1 MDKNIEVLINQ
12 GLRPIDLHFLT
23 LAQLEQIYAHFD
35 IAYDKAS
42 KSPKETFVRNL
53 HFALKEG
60 NHYADEPEV
69 LQKERLEMEIQKAKL
84 EASNLQARKEVL
96 QLELQVK
103 EGGNETPSPHASIS
117 TSVLPKFDE
126 QDPESFFSQF
136 EKIAFHWNKDLWPI
150 LVQTNFQGKAR
161 EAFANL
167 TLAESKDYEQV
178 KRAVLLAYEL
188 SPEAYRQKFR
198 QSKMDGK
205 VTYVEFA
212 ALKAKEFGK
221 WVHAANLGTFS
232 KLKEAVVVEEFLDKI
247 PLEMRQYLMDR
258 DQSDLQVLAQS
269 ADTYA
274 LTKKLGSK
282 ATPKD
287 KHPKK
292 PTFELKGRSF
302 CPKCGKVGPA
312 HDQCPDYMKDM
323 KCRICNKTGHYS
335 NACPQKSGDHSKSDK
350 KGKAVTIVKAKLGEE
365 SLFTPYLYHGT
376 VASTSKGRGKQVTIL
391 RDTGSAQSLI
401 LKSALKG
408 KQRWRRT
415 GDSVICRGIGGH
427 RMSAPLVEV
436 YLKSE
441 VFSGT
446 CLLGIV
452 DSLPLKSA
460 QLLLGNDVVHGVQSG
475 APVLCAQ
482 VERLQEVSTSE
493 FFPACAV
500 TRSQQKSKDE
510 SSVRSVEVK
519 AEAPSPVLLDKA
531 VLPDEQK
538 NDPSLNCCFDMLF
551 GAARCPSNVEFF
563 QQGGVLVRRWTSLT
577 STNAHLKGDVVQQIV
592 LPSKYR
598 SVVLQTAHSL
608 PMSGHLGIRSTYEKV
623 LRHFFWPGM
632 KGDVARFCKSCLICQ
647 QVGKPNQVIPK
658 ATLHPIPALGEPFSD
673 IIIDFVG
680 PLPRTSTGKQYLLTV
695 MCKATRYPE
704 AFAISSTRTANVIP
718 ALTTFFCQVGL
729 PCTIQSDNDSS
740 FVSDSFKTFLH
751 QYGIKQ
757 ILSTPYRP
765 QSQGA
770 LERYHQTLKSMLR
783 KFCLANSSSWDTFIP
798 FLLFCTRDTVQES
811 LGFSPFQLVF
821 GHRVRGP
828 LSVLKSQCLSESQVP
843 NLLERVESFY
853 DKLKE
858 CREFAREN
866 LERSQAKMKSWYDR
880 ESVCRSFSPGDKCL
894 VFLPIA
900 KGALSAKFFG
910 PYKVLE
916 KVSDLTYRIATPD
929 RGRKQR
935 ICHIN
940 QLKEFIG
947 PYEEEVVVAAAQV
960 EEREDGLSEFVAP
973 RLSNS
978 TILADLPS
986 YLQGASSEEYEK
998 LSKLLLSFPE
1008 VFTDKLGRTNL
1019 LTHDVRLSDETP
1031 VHQRPYRTSPT
1042 KARIMEEEVEFLKNE
1057 GLASP
1062 SEGEWASPCILVPK
1076 PDGSSRF
1083 CVDFR
1088 LVNKQ
1093 IKSDAFPMP
1102 RLLDCVDQIG
1112 EAKFI
1117 SKLDLLKG
1125 YWQVPLSPKAKK
1137 VYSFVTNAGL
1147 YSFDVLPFGCKNA
1160 PASFQRLM
1168 NKVVHGIPGVACYL
1182 DDIIVYSDTL
1192 PDHLSQ
1198 LTSLLQAL
1206 KEANLVVNL
1215 AKSEFLKSSVEYL
1228 GHVVGHGK
1236 VKPKNANVQSILDM
1250 KSPSDLK
1257 SLRRFLGAA
1266 GFYRRFCRNFS
1277 SVCLPLTNLLQKG
1290 RKFQWSSEC
1299 QQAFEDVKGMLSFKP
1314 VLKSPNFS
1322 KPFVLYADA
1331 SGVGVGGVLM
1341 QKDLQDIE
1349 RPVAYFSRKLNKH
1362 QLHYSPI
1369 EKECL
1374 AIVLCISHFSIY
1386 LNNGHTTKVFTDHN
1400 PLAFLSKMK
1409 EKNQKLL
1416 RWSLFLQEYDIDI
1429 IHVRGKDNVIADMLS
1444 RT

>member
-1 MDKNIEVLINQ
+1 MDKNIETLLTQ
-12 GLRPIDLHFLT
+12 GLRPIDLNFLT
-23 LAQLEQIYAHFD
+23 VPQLEQIYAHFD
-35 IAYDKAS
+35 IAYDQAS
-42 KSPKETFVRNL
+42 KSPKEAFVRNL
-53 HFALKEG
+53 HFTLKEG
-60 NHYADEPEV
+60 NHYADDPEV
-69 LQKERLEMEIQKAKL
+69 LHKERLEMEIQKARL

-96 QLELQVK
+96 QLELQIK
-103 EGGNETPSPHASIS
+103 EEGKTTPSPHASIS

-167 TLAESKDYEQV
+167 TLAESKDYDQV
-178 KRAVLLAYEL
+178 KKAVLLAYEL
-188 SPEAYRQKFR
+188 SSEAYRQKFR
-198 QSKMDGK
+198 QSKLESKM
-205 VTYVEFA
+205 TFVEFA

-221 WVHAANLGTFS
+221 WVHAADLGTYS
-232 KLKEAVVVEEFLDKI
+232 KLKEAVLVEEFFDKI
-247 PLEMRQYLMDR
+247 PIEMRQYLMDR
-258 DQSDLQVLAQS
+258 ELTDLQALAQS
-269 ADTYA
+269 ADAYA
-274 LTKKLGSK
+274 LTKKLG
-282 ATPKD
+282 PKNNQKE

-292 PTFELKGRSF
+292 TPPEGKPRAF
-302 CPKCGKVGPA
+302 CSKCGKFGQT
-312 HDQCPDYMKDM
+312 HERCPDFVKGI
-323 KCRICNKTGHYS
+323 KCRVCKVTGHYAE
-335 NACPQKSGDHSKSDK
+335 ACPQKKSDHSKVDK
-350 KGKAVTIVKAKLGEE
+350 HGKPVTLLKSKLGEE
-365 SLFTPYLYHGT
+365 SVFSPYLYHGT
-376 VASTSKGRGKQVTIL
+376 IASSSEGRGKQITLL

-401 LKSALKG
+401 LKNALRG

-436 YLKSE
+436 HLKSE
-441 VFSGT
+441 VFSGS
-446 CLLGIV
+446 CLFGIV
-452 DSLPLKSA
+452 DSLPIKSA
-460 QLLLGNDVVHGVQSG
+460 QVLLGNDVVHGIPSG

-482 VERLQEVSTSE
+482 VEGFHEMSTTE

-500 TRSQQKSKDE
+500 TRSQKKSMDA
-510 SSVRSVEVK
+510 SSIPDVEVK
-519 AEAPSPVLLDKA
+519 TESPSPVSLDKA
-531 VLPDEQK
+531 VLPAEQE
-538 NDPSLNCCFDMLF
+538 NDPSLNCCFGMLS
-551 GAARCPSNVEFF
+551 GTVRCPANVDFF
-563 QQGGVLVRRWTSLT
+563 LQGGVLVRRWTSLT

-598 SVVLQTAHSL
+598 SVVLETAHSL
-608 PMSGHLGIRSTYEKV
+608 PMSGHLGIRSTYEKI

-632 KGDVARFCKSCLICQ
+632 RRDVTRFCKSCLVCQ

-658 ATLHPIPALGEPFSD
+658 AALHPIPAIGDPFSE

-680 PLPRTSTGKQYLLTV
+680 PLPKTSTGKQYLLTV

-704 AFAISSTRTANVIP
+704 AFAMSSTRSANVVS
-718 ALTTFFCQVGL
+718 ALTTFFCHVGL
-729 PCTIQSDNDSS
+729 PCSVQSDNDSS
-740 FVSDSFKTFLH
+740 FVSDRFKSFLS
-751 QYGIKQ
+751 QYGIEQ

-765 QSQGA
+765 QTQGA
-770 LERYHQTLKSMLR
+770 LERYHQTLKAMLR
-783 KFCLANSSSWDTFIP
+783 KFCLSNSNSWDTYIP
-798 FLLFCTRDTVQES
+798 YLLFCTRDTVQES

-828 LSVLKSQCLSESQVP
+828 LSVLKSRCLSESQAP
-843 NLLERVESFY
+843 NLLEHVENVY
-853 DKLKE
+853 EKLKE

-866 LERSQAKMKSWYDR
+866 LERSQTRMKSWYDKKA
-880 ESVCRSFSPGDKCL
+880 VCRSFSPGDKCL

-910 PYKVLE
+910 PYKVVE

-940 QLKEFIG
+940 QLKEYVG
-947 PYEEEVVVAAAQV
+947 PYEEEAVVAVTQV
-960 EEREDGLSEFVAP
+960 EEKGDGLSEFVAP

-978 TILADLPS
+978 AILADLPS
-986 YLQGASSEEYEK
+986 YLQGASSEEY
-998 LSKLLLSFPE
+998 SKVSELLLSYPE
-1008 VFTDKLGRTNL
+1008 VFSDKLGRTNL
-1019 LTHDVRLSDETP
+1019 LTHDVELSNETP
-1031 VHQRPYRTSPT
+1031 VHQRPYRTSPK
-1042 KARIMEEEVEFLKNE
+1042 KARIMEEEIEFLVSE

-1062 SEGEWASPCILVPK
+1062 SDGDWASPCILVPK
-1076 PDGSSRF
+1076 PDGTSRF

-1088 LVNKQ
+1088 LANKQ

-1182 DDIIVYSDTL
+1182 DDIVVYSDDL
-1192 PDHLSQ
+1192 PAHLSQ
-1198 LTSLLQAL
+1198 LTRLLTAL

-1215 AKSEFLKSSVEYL
+1215 AKSEFLKSTVEYL
-1228 GHVVGHGK
+1228 GHVVGQGQ

-1250 KSPSDLK
+1250 KAPSDLR
-1257 SLRRFLGAA
+1257 SVRRFLGAA

-1277 SVCLPLTNLLQKG
+1277 SVCLPLTSLLQKG
-1290 RKFQWSSEC
+1290 RKFKWSPEC
-1299 QQAFEDVKGMLSFKP
+1299 QQAFEDIKAMLSFKP

-1322 KPFVLYADA
+1322 KPFVLYTDA

-1341 QKDLQDIE
+1341 QRDSQEIE

-1374 AIVLCISHFSIY
+1374 AMVLCISHFSIY
-1386 LNNGHTTKVFTDHN
+1386 LNNGHTTQVFTDHN

-1416 RWSLFLQEYDIDI
+1416 RWSLFLQEFDIDI